1 MIDVTCSFS
10 KYEVEMKC
18 KDFSLLLSSLGMEKF
33 IILPSIFT
41 IQEVGMDLQQSFRK
55 TGVTER
61 TSFILLWMA
70 GLSLRAIAE
79 KMGTSATT
87 VRRWVR
93 RWQREGTLC
102 SKKTRRKLSIQL
114 PSRMQ
119 FDPFRPS
126 FPQTTPL
133 QYAFFKMNMEEY
145 TLCMRQYSKYYRL
158 CALSRLSGKPL

>member
-1 MIDVTCSFS
+1 M
-10 KYEVEMKC
+10 KY
-18 KDFSLLLSSLGMEKF
+18 KDYSILHISLRMVKV

-55 TGVTER
+55 TGITER

-114 PSRMQ
+114 PSRIQ
-119 FDPFRPS
+119 VDPFNPS
-126 FPQTTPL
+126 FPQMASLKYTFL
-133 QYAFFKMNMEEY
+133 KMNMEEC
-145 TLCMRQYSKYYRL
+145 TLRMRQHSKFYRL
-158 CALSRLSGKPL
+158 CTSSRLTGKPY